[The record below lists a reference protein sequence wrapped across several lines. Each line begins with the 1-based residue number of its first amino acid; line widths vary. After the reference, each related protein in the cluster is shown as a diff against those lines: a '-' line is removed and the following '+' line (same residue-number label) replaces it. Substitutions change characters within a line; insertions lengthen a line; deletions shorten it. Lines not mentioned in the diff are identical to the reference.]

1 MKYWTDQGYSAASVR
16 VCPSQEGP
24 MGQLFQV
31 TTTTE
36 FATHTSTKR
45 SNNYMGKWGLGNP
58 VKEATEEDKLQ
69 RLGSAP
75 RK

>member
-36 FATHTSTKR
+36 FAKHFD
-45 SNNYMGKWGLGNP
+45 
-58 VKEATEEDKLQ
+58 EEIEQLY
-69 RLGSAP
+69 G
-75 RK
+75 